1 MKNRI
6 VLFTTLLAMLG
17 CGGPSAAPEPA
28 SGPDPQPASG
38 AEAQADASPWASL
51 DNGALVSLVRE
62 QSAARIRQV
71 EPELD
76 LTQLAAW
83 TADPS
88 GAPELGDRVCEQL
101 MNLAIAEAA
110 AGETERAV
118 GLVRLVRAKARNR
131 NNAYAGTTLL
141 AELARR
147 GTEGEA
153 QSAAVRAVFEELP
166 RNRFGASTVVFQLF
180 QNAGQ
185 IDARMEQ
192 LRQQL
197 VSLDTAVS
205 ALFYDGLLRSVVQNR
220 DAFLTAIAAVREAH
234 AGQDE
239 QTPYA
244 FSTVDLTRARDAS
257 PVLVAVWDTGVK
269 GELFE
274 SQLFRN
280 EGEQPN
286 GEDDDGNGLVDDIHG
301 VVSDPTEGQTGLTF
315 EPGEQVL
322 TEYSPFLRGIMDLR
336 AGMASTEA
344 AQRVLELMRGAQNA
358 EALEVLERNLDAVSE
373 WAHGTHVAG
382 IMLAGVPQARV
393 AVFRSAWAGEAR
405 LYHHRGPTD
414 DELAAERANV
424 EEIARFINAHN
435 VRVVNA
441 SLGFSR
447 DYVENQL
454 RHESGRYSSDEEVQ
468 ARAAEIQAHRAA
480 SWRQVFEQCPNTLFV
495 VAAGNSSRDVLEYE
509 DVPSSIELPNV
520 LVVGAVDRF
529 GDWATFTNS
538 NPQRVRVFDHG
549 VEVDSLIPSGE
560 RVPLS
565 GTSMASPNV
574 ANLATKMIAIDASL
588 TPQRVIQI
596 IEETGE
602 PIAAPFNGRIAHEQ
616 RAIDRVRRERPRGRR
631 R

>member
-336 AGMASTEA
+336 AGMASTEP

>member
-336 AGMASTEA
+336 AGMASTEP

-424 EEIARFINAHN
+424 EEIARFINAHG